1 MKLTYIPTVEEM
13 ATSHVREC
21 YNRLV
26 KRILDEINFTA
37 SRGGTSYVETIP
49 TDYLEAIFKAFILK
63 GYEVEY
69 IGEAARDRINRNMVE
84 FRWGEE

>member
-21 YNRLV
+21 YNTLV
-26 KRILDEINFTA
+26 RKILDDINFTA
-37 SRGGTSYVETIP
+37 SSGGTSHVETIP

-69 IGEAARDRINRNMVE
+69 IGDAGRDRINRNMVE
-84 FRWGEE
+84 FSWGEE